1 MELLTPEPVYITN
14 LFYEVAVRAFIV
26 NSFGKTVRAGQSDL
40 AVTFVNGT
48 DRTSSRIR
56 SYSTL
61 TGDLSSVLPLPRNI
75 DLRTELG
82 SSVNE
87 DVFVEI
93 SLISAANFI
102 TNISFSPVYAGMS
115 VLYVHA
121 T

>member
-1 MELLTPEPVYITN
+1 MLTPEPVYITL

-48 DRTSSRIR
+48 DRISSRIR

-61 TGDLSSVLPLPRNI
+61 TGDLSSVLPRNI

-82 SSVNE
+82 SSDNE

-93 SLISAANFI
+93 SLISAANFT

-115 VLYVHA
+115 VLYVYV